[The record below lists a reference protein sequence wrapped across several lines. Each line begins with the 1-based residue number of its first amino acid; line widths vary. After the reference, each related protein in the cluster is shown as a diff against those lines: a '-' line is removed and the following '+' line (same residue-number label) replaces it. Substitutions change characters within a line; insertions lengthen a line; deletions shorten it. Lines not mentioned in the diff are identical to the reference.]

1 MRTWADPRMV
11 DPSIEPTKR
20 RPNQCYAGTPVKA
33 NRSAHG
39 IAAACTLRGWLG
51 MWSLRVAQ
59 TRAAPHLARC
69 ANTFEFGFGP
79 VDSVRSLVA
88 RVAPSEVLHAAL
100 ESPVENPPPY
110 WQAAAEQ
117 GLQGVHLAESV
128 GGQGFGILELAVVL
142 AEFGYGAVPGPFVP
156 SAIASALIA
165 AHDPQAKVLAELA
178 TGAAIAAYALDSGL
192 TATRHGDV
200 LVIRGEVR
208 AVPAAAQA
216 SVLVLPV
223 AIESRDEWVVLRNDQ
238 LEIEAVKSLDPLR
251 PIAHVRANAVD
262 VSDDALLSNLTM
274 TTAHAL
280 MSTLLSAEAVGVA
293 RWATDTASAYAKI
306 REQFGRPIGQF
317 QAIKHKC
324 AEMIA
329 DTERATAAVWDA
341 ARALDDAGESSSDV
355 EFAAAVAATLAPAT
369 AQRCTQDCIQVHGG
383 IGFTWEHDTNV
394 YYRRA
399 LMLAA
404 CFGRSSEYPQRVV
417 DTATTAGMRPV
428 DIDLD
433 PSTEKLRAQIRAE
446 VAALKAMPREP
457 RTVAIAEGGWVLPY
471 LPKPWG
477 RAASPVEQIIIA
489 QEFTAGRVK
498 RPQIAIATWIVP
510 SIVAFGTDN
519 QKQRLLPPTFRGD
532 IFWCQ
537 LFSEPGAGSD
547 LASLA
552 TKATRV
558 DGGWRITGQ
567 KIWTTG
573 AQYSQWGALLART
586 DPSAPKH
593 NGITYFLLDMKSEGV
608 QVKPLRELTGKEFFN
623 TVYLDDVFVPDEL
636 VLGEVNRGWEV
647 SRNTLTAE
655 RVSIGGSD
663 STFLPTLGEF
673 VDFVRDYRFEGQFD
687 QVARHRAGQ
696 LIAEGHA
703 TKLLNLRST
712 LLTLAGGDPMAP
724 AAISKLLSMRTGQ
737 GYAEFAVSSFGTDAV
752 IGDTERLPGK
762 WGEYLLASRATTI
775 YGGTSEVQL
784 NIIAERLLGLP
795 RDP

>member
-1 MRTWADPRMV
+1 M
-11 DPSIEPTKR
+11 SI
-20 RPNQCYAGTPVKA
+20 AITPE
-33 NRSAHG
+33 HYE
-39 IAAACTLRGWLG
+39 
-51 MWSLRVAQ
+51 
-59 TRAAPHLARC
+59 LA
-69 ANTFEFGFGP
+69 
-79 VDSVRSLVA
+79 DSVRSLVA

-404 CFGRSSEYPQRVV
+404 CFGRGSEYPQRVV

-663 STFLPTLGEF
+663 STFPHPGR
-673 VDFVRDYRFEGQFD
+673 VRR
-687 QVARHRAGQ
+687 
-696 LIAEGHA
+696 
-703 TKLLNLRST
+703 LRS
-712 LLTLAGGDPMAP
+712 
-724 AAISKLLSMRTGQ
+724 
-737 GYAEFAVSSFGTDAV
+737 
-752 IGDTERLPGK
+752 RLPFRRTVRPG
-762 WGEYLLASRATTI
+762 RATPCRAI
-775 YGGTSEVQL
+775 DRRGPRHQAAQL
-784 NIIAERLLGLP
+784 ALHAVDAGRG
-795 RDP
+795 

>member
-1 MRTWADPRMV
+1 M
-11 DPSIEPTKR
+11 SI
-20 RPNQCYAGTPVKA
+20 AITPE
-33 NRSAHG
+33 HYE
-39 IAAACTLRGWLG
+39 
-51 MWSLRVAQ
+51 
-59 TRAAPHLARC
+59 LA
-69 ANTFEFGFGP
+69 
-79 VDSVRSLVA
+79 DSVRSLVA

-293 RWATDTASAYAKI
+293 RWPTDTASAYAKI

-404 CFGRSSEYPQRVV
+404 CFGRGSEYPQRVV

-433 PSTEKLRAQIRAE
+433 PSTEKLQAQIRAE

>member
-1 MRTWADPRMV
+1 M
-11 DPSIEPTKR
+11 SI
-20 RPNQCYAGTPVKA
+20 AITPE
-33 NRSAHG
+33 HYE
-39 IAAACTLRGWLG
+39 
-51 MWSLRVAQ
+51 
-59 TRAAPHLARC
+59 LA
-69 ANTFEFGFGP
+69 
-79 VDSVRSLVA
+79 DSVRSLVA

-394 YYRRA
+394 YYRQA

-404 CFGRSSEYPQRVV
+404 CFGRGSEYPQRVV

>member
-1 MRTWADPRMV
+1 M
-11 DPSIEPTKR
+11 SI
-20 RPNQCYAGTPVKA
+20 AITPE
-33 NRSAHG
+33 HYE
-39 IAAACTLRGWLG
+39 
-51 MWSLRVAQ
+51 
-59 TRAAPHLARC
+59 LA
-69 ANTFEFGFGP
+69 
-79 VDSVRSLVA
+79 DSVRSLVA

-404 CFGRSSEYPQRVV
+404 CFGRGSEYPQRVV

-519 QKQRLLPPTFRGD
+519 QKQRLLQPTFRGD

>member
-1 MRTWADPRMV
+1 M
-11 DPSIEPTKR
+11 SI
-20 RPNQCYAGTPVKA
+20 AITPE
-33 NRSAHG
+33 HYE
-39 IAAACTLRGWLG
+39 
-51 MWSLRVAQ
+51 
-59 TRAAPHLARC
+59 LA
-69 ANTFEFGFGP
+69 
-79 VDSVRSLVA
+79 DSVRSLVA

-280 MSTLLSAEAVGVA
+280 MSTLLSAEPVGVA

-404 CFGRSSEYPQRVV
+404 CFGRGSEYPQRVV

-457 RTVAIAEGGWVLPY
+457 RTVAIAEVGWVLPY

>member
-1 MRTWADPRMV
+1 MP
-11 DPSIEPTKR
+11 
-20 RPNQCYAGTPVKA
+20 
-33 NRSAHG
+33 
-39 IAAACTLRGWLG
+39 IAINPEH
-51 MWSLRVAQ
+51 Q
-59 TRAAPHLARC
+59 ELA
-69 ANTFEFGFGP
+69 
-79 VDSVRSLVA
+79 DSVRSLVA
-88 RVAPSEVLHAAL
+88 RIAPSETLHAAM
-100 ESPVENPPPY
+100 ETPVENPPPY

-128 GGQGFGILELAVVL
+128 GGQGFGILELAIVL

-156 SAIASALIA
+156 SAIASALIS
-165 AHDPQAKVLAELA
+165 AHDPDAKVLAELA
-178 TGAAIAAYALDSGL
+178 SGAEIAAYGLNCCAL
-192 TATRHGDV
+192 TATRHGDS
-200 LVIRGEVR
+200 LVIRGEAR
-208 AVPAAAQA
+208 AVPAAGQA
-216 SVLVLPV
+216 TLLVLPV
-223 AIESRDEWVVLRNDQ
+223 AIDSGEAWVVVRADQ
-238 LEIEAVKSLDPLR
+238 LEIEPVKSLDPLR
-251 PIAHVRANAVD
+251 PIAHVRANAVEVGDD
-262 VSDDALLSNLTM
+262 VVLTNLSM
-274 TTAHAL
+274 ATAHAL
-280 MSTLLSAEAVGVA
+280 MTTLLSAEAIGVA
-293 RWATDTASAYAKI
+293 RWATDTASHYAKI

-341 ARALDDAGESSSDV
+341 ARAIDEARENNWDTAASHV
-355 EFAAAVAATLAPAT
+355 EFAAAVAATLAPAA
-369 AQRCTQDCIQVHGG
+369 AQRCAQDCIQVHGG

-404 CFGRSSEYPQRVV
+404 SFGRSSDYPQKVV
-417 DTATTAGMRPV
+417 DTATTTGMRAV

-433 PSTEKLRAQIRAE
+433 PDTEKLRAEIRAE
-446 VAALKAMPREP
+446 VAALKEMEREP
-457 RTVAIAEGGWVLPY
+457 RRVAIAEGGWVLPY

-489 QEFTAGRVK
+489 QEFATGRVK
-498 RPQIAIATWIVP
+498 RPQVGIAAWIIP
-510 SIVAFGTDN
+510 SIVAFGTEE
-519 QKQRLLPPTFRGD
+519 QKQRFLPPTFRGEM
-532 IFWCQ
+532 IWCQ

-547 LASLA
+547 LAGLS
-552 TKATRV
+552 TKATRT

-567 KIWTTG
+567 KIWTTA

-593 NGITYFLLDMKSEGV
+593 NGITYFLLDMRSEGV
-608 QVKPLRELTGKEFFN
+608 TVTPLRELTGNAMFN
-623 TVYLDDVFVPDEL
+623 TVYIDDVFVPDDC

-655 RVSIGGSD
+655 RVSIGSSD
-663 STFLPTLGEF
+663 ANFLATLPQF
-673 VDFVRDYRFEGQFD
+673 VEFVRDGHFD
-687 QVARHRAGQ
+687 QIAQHRAGQ

-703 TKLLNLRST
+703 AKVLNLRST
-712 LLTLAGGDPMAP
+712 LLTLAGGDAMPS

-737 GYAEFAVSSFGTDAV
+737 GYAEFAVSSFGTDAA
-752 IGDTERLPGK
+752 IGDAEQLPGK
-762 WGEYLLASRATTI
+762 WGEYLLSSRATTI

>member
-1 MRTWADPRMV
+1 M
-11 DPSIEPTKR
+11 SI
-20 RPNQCYAGTPVKA
+20 AITPE
-33 NRSAHG
+33 HYE
-39 IAAACTLRGWLG
+39 
-51 MWSLRVAQ
+51 
-59 TRAAPHLARC
+59 LA
-69 ANTFEFGFGP
+69 
-79 VDSVRSLVA
+79 DSVRSLVA

-251 PIAHVRANAVD
+251 PIAHVRANTVD

-404 CFGRSSEYPQRVV
+404 CFGRGSEYPQRVV

>member
-1 MRTWADPRMV
+1 MPIA
-11 DPSIEPTKR
+11 I
-20 RPNQCYAGTPVKA
+20 TPE
-33 NRSAHG
+33 H
-39 IAAACTLRGWLG
+39 
-51 MWSLRVAQ
+51 Q
-59 TRAAPHLARC
+59 DLA
-69 ANTFEFGFGP
+69 
-79 VDSVRSLVA
+79 DSVRSLVA

-100 ESPVENPPPY
+100 ETPFENPPPY
-110 WQAAAEQ
+110 WQAAADQ
-117 GLQGVHLAESV
+117 GLQGVHLSESV
-128 GGQGFGILELAVVL
+128 GGQGFGILELSIVL

-165 AHDPQAKVLAELA
+165 ANDPDAKVLAELA
-178 TGAAIAAYALDSGL
+178 SGVAIGAYALDCCAL
-192 TATRHGDV
+192 TATRQGKT

-216 SVLVLPV
+216 SILVLPV
-223 AIESRDEWVVLRNDQ
+223 AIDSGEEWVVLRADQ
-238 LEIEAVKSLDPLR
+238 LEIEPVKSLDPLR
-251 PIAHVRANAVD
+251 PIAHVRANAVE
-262 VSDDALLSNLTM
+262 VGEDAALSNLSM
-274 TTAHAL
+274 ATAHAL
-280 MSTLLSAEAVGVA
+280 MTTLLSAEAVGVA
-293 RWATDTASAYAKI
+293 RWATDTASHYAKI

-341 ARALDDAGESSSDV
+341 ARAIDEASENNWDTADSKV
-355 EFAAAVAATLAPAT
+355 EFATAVAATLAPTA
-369 AQRCTQDCIQVHGG
+369 AQRCAQDCIQVHGG

-404 CFGRSSEYPQRVV
+404 GFGRASEYPQKVV
-417 DTATTAGMRPV
+417 DTATTTGMRAV

-433 PSTEKLRAQIRAE
+433 PDTEKLRDEIRGE
-446 VAALKAMPREP
+446 VAALKAMDREQ
-457 RTVAIAEGGWVLPY
+457 RKVALAEGGWVLPH
-471 LPKPWG
+471 LPTPWG
-477 RAASPVEQIIIA
+477 RAAGPVEQIIIA
-489 QEFTAGRVK
+489 QEFASGRVK
-498 RPQIAIATWIVP
+498 RPPMGIATWVIP
-510 SIVAFGTDN
+510 SIVAFGTEE
-519 QKQRLLPPTFRGD
+519 QKQRFLPPTFRGD
-532 IFWCQ
+532 MIWCQ

-547 LASLA
+547 LAGLT

-567 KIWTTG
+567 KIWTTA
-573 AQYSQWGALLART
+573 AQFSHWGALLART

-608 QVKPLRELTGKEFFN
+608 QVKPLRELTGNAMFN
-623 TVYLDDVFVPDEL
+623 TVYIDDVFVPDDC
-636 VLGEVNRGWEV
+636 VLGDVNRGWEV

-655 RVSIGGSD
+655 RVSIGSSD
-663 STFLPTLGEF
+663 ANFLATLPQF
-673 VDFVRDYRFEGQFD
+673 VEFVRDGQFD
-687 QVARHRAGQ
+687 QVAQHRAGR

-703 TKLLNLRST
+703 AKVLNLRST
-712 LLTLAGGDPMAP
+712 LLTLAGGDAMPS

-737 GYAEFAVSSFGTDAV
+737 GYAEFAVASFGSDAA
-752 IGDTERLPGK
+752 IGDTAELPGE

>member
-1 MRTWADPRMV
+1 M
-11 DPSIEPTKR
+11 SI
-20 RPNQCYAGTPVKA
+20 AITPE
-33 NRSAHG
+33 HYE
-39 IAAACTLRGWLG
+39 
-51 MWSLRVAQ
+51 
-59 TRAAPHLARC
+59 LA
-69 ANTFEFGFGP
+69 
-79 VDSVRSLVA
+79 DSVRSLVA

-317 QAIKHKC
+317 QAIKHEC

-404 CFGRSSEYPQRVV
+404 CFGRGSEYPQRVV

>member
-1 MRTWADPRMV
+1 M
-11 DPSIEPTKR
+11 SI
-20 RPNQCYAGTPVKA
+20 AITPE
-33 NRSAHG
+33 HYE
-39 IAAACTLRGWLG
+39 
-51 MWSLRVAQ
+51 
-59 TRAAPHLARC
+59 LA
-69 ANTFEFGFGP
+69 
-79 VDSVRSLVA
+79 DSVRSLVA

-404 CFGRSSEYPQRVV
+404 CFGRGSEYPQRVV

-573 AQYSQWGALLART
+573 AQYFQWGALLART

>member
-1 MRTWADPRMV
+1 M
-11 DPSIEPTKR
+11 SI
-20 RPNQCYAGTPVKA
+20 AITPE
-33 NRSAHG
+33 HYE
-39 IAAACTLRGWLG
+39 
-51 MWSLRVAQ
+51 
-59 TRAAPHLARC
+59 LA
-69 ANTFEFGFGP
+69 
-79 VDSVRSLVA
+79 DSVRSLVA

-404 CFGRSSEYPQRVV
+404 CFGRGSEYPQRVV

-446 VAALKAMPREP
+446 VAALEAMPREP

-573 AQYSQWGALLART
+573 AQYSQWGAGADGPVGAQAQRHHLL
-586 DPSAPKH
+586 P
-593 NGITYFLLDMKSEGV
+593 
-608 QVKPLRELTGKEFFN
+608 
-623 TVYLDDVFVPDEL
+623 
-636 VLGEVNRGWEV
+636 
-647 SRNTLTAE
+647 
-655 RVSIGGSD
+655 
-663 STFLPTLGEF
+663 
-673 VDFVRDYRFEGQFD
+673 
-687 QVARHRAGQ
+687 AGH
-696 LIAEGHA
+696 E
-703 TKLLNLRST
+703 KR
-712 LLTLAGGDPMAP
+712 
-724 AAISKLLSMRTGQ
+724 R
-737 GYAEFAVSSFGTDAV
+737 
-752 IGDTERLPGK
+752 R
-762 WGEYLLASRATTI
+762 
-775 YGGTSEVQL
+775 TSE
-784 NIIAERLLGLP
+784 AAARAHG
-795 RDP
+795 

>member
-1 MRTWADPRMV
+1 MP
-11 DPSIEPTKR
+11 
-20 RPNQCYAGTPVKA
+20 
-33 NRSAHG
+33 
-39 IAAACTLRGWLG
+39 IAINPEH
-51 MWSLRVAQ
+51 Q
-59 TRAAPHLARC
+59 DLA
-69 ANTFEFGFGP
+69 
-79 VDSVRSLVA
+79 DSVRSLVA
-88 RVAPSEVLHAAL
+88 RVAPSEVLHEAL
-100 ESPVENPPPY
+100 EATLETPIENPPPY
-110 WQAAAEQ
+110 WRAAADQ
-117 GLQGVHLAESV
+117 GLHGVHLPEAV
-128 GGQGFGILELAVVL
+128 GGQGFGVLELAIVL

-165 AHDPQAKVLAELA
+165 AHDPNAKVLGDLA
-178 TGAAIAAYALDSGL
+178 SGAAIGAYALDSGM
-192 TATRHGDV
+192 TATRRGDV
-200 LVIRGEVR
+200 LVIRGEAR

-223 AIESRDEWVVLRNDQ
+223 AIDSGDEWVVLRADQ
-238 LEIEAVKSLDPLR
+238 VEIEPVKSLDPLR
-251 PIAHVRANAVD
+251 PIAHVRAEALEVGDD
-262 VSDDALLSNLTM
+262 VVLSSLTM
-274 TTAHAL
+274 TTAYAL
-280 MSTLLSAEAVGVA
+280 MSTLLSAEAIGVA

-341 ARALDDAGESSSDV
+341 ARAIDEASQNDWDIVASGV
-355 EFAAAVAATLAPAT
+355 EFAAAVAATLAPAA

-383 IGFTWEHDTNV
+383 IGFTWEHDANV

-404 CFGRSSEYPQRVV
+404 CFGRRSDYPQRVV
-417 DTATTAGMRPV
+417 NTATTTGMRAV

-433 PSTEKLRAQIRAE
+433 PATEQLRDEIRSE
-446 VAALKAMPREP
+446 VAAFKEMEREA
-457 RTVAIAEGGWVLPY
+457 RTVALAEGGWVLPY

-477 RAASPVEQIIIA
+477 RASSPVEQVIIA
-489 QEFTAGRVK
+489 QEFTSGRVR
-498 RPQIAIATWIVP
+498 RPQVGIAAWIIP
-510 SIVAFGTDN
+510 SIVAFGTEE
-519 QKQRLLPPTFRGD
+519 QKQRFLPPTFRGEMV
-532 IFWCQ
+532 WCQ

-547 LASLA
+547 LAGLT
-552 TKATRV
+552 TKATRA

-567 KIWTTG
+567 KIWTTA

-593 NGITYFLLDMKSEGV
+593 NGITYFLLDMQSEGV
-608 QVKPLRELTGKEFFN
+608 TVKPLRELTGNAMFN
-623 TVYLDDVFVPDEL
+623 TVYIDDVFVPDEC

-655 RVSIGGSD
+655 RVSIGSSD
-663 STFLPTLGEF
+663 ANFLATLPQF
-673 VDFVRDYRFEGQFD
+673 VEFVRDGQFD
-687 QVARHRAGQ
+687 QLAQHRAGQ

-703 TKLLNLRST
+703 AKVLNLRST
-712 LLTLAGGDPMAP
+712 LLTLAGGDAMPS

-737 GYAEFAVSSFGTDAV
+737 GYAEFAVSSFGTDAA
-752 IGDTERLPGK
+752 IGDPDQLPGK

>member
-1 MRTWADPRMV
+1 MPIA
-11 DPSIEPTKR
+11 I
-20 RPNQCYAGTPVKA
+20 TPE
-33 NRSAHG
+33 H
-39 IAAACTLRGWLG
+39 
-51 MWSLRVAQ
+51 Q
-59 TRAAPHLARC
+59 DLA
-69 ANTFEFGFGP
+69 
-79 VDSVRSLVA
+79 DSVRSFVA

-100 ESPVENPPPY
+100 ETPLENPPPY
-110 WQAAAEQ
+110 WQAAADQ

-128 GGQGFGILELAVVL
+128 GGQGFGILELAIVL

-156 SAIASALIA
+156 SAIAGALIA
-165 AHDPQAKVLAELA
+165 AHDPDAKVLAELA
-178 TGAAIAAYALDSGL
+178 SGAVIAAYAMDCCAL
-192 TATRHGDV
+192 TATRHGDQ

-223 AIESRDEWVVLRNDQ
+223 AIDSGEEWVVLRADQ
-238 LEIEAVKSLDPLR
+238 LEIEPVRSLDPLR
-251 PIAHVRANAVD
+251 PIAHVRANAVEVGD
-262 VSDDALLSNLTM
+262 HAVLSNLRM
-274 TTAHAL
+274 STAHAL
-280 MSTLLSAEAVGVA
+280 MTTLLSAEAIGVA
-293 RWATDTASAYAKI
+293 RWATDTASHYAKI

-341 ARALDDAGESSSDV
+341 ARAIDEASGNGWDTAASKV
-355 EFAAAVAATLAPAT
+355 EFAAAVAATLAPTA

-404 CFGRSSEYPQRVV
+404 SFGRGSDYPQKVV
-417 DTATTAGMRPV
+417 DTATTTGLRAV
-428 DIDLD
+428 DIDLA
-433 PSTEKLRAQIRAE
+433 PETEKLRSEIRQE
-446 VAALKAMPREP
+446 VAALKAMDREE
-457 RTVAIAEGGWVLPY
+457 RKVAIAEGGWGLPY
-471 LPKPWG
+471 LPRPWG
-477 RAASPVEQIIIA
+477 RASDPVEQIIIA
-489 QEFTAGRVK
+489 QEFSSGRVK
-498 RPQIAIATWIVP
+498 RPQLGIATWIIP
-510 SIVAFGTDN
+510 SIVAFGTEE
-519 QKQRLLPPTFRGD
+519 QKQRFLPPTFRGD
-532 IFWCQ
+532 MIWCQ

-547 LASLA
+547 LAGLS
-552 TKATRV
+552 TKATRA

-567 KIWTTG
+567 KIWTTA
-573 AQYSQWGALLART
+573 AQFSQWGALLART
-586 DPSAPKH
+586 DASAPKH

-608 QVKPLRELTGKEFFN
+608 QVKPLRELTGAEFFN
-623 TVYLDDVFVPDEL
+623 TVYIDDVFVPDEC

-655 RVSIGGSD
+655 RVSIGGSEAN
-663 STFLPTLGEF
+663 FLATLAQF
-673 VDFVRDYRFEGQFD
+673 VEFVRDGQFD
-687 QVARHRAGQ
+687 QVAQHRAGQ

-703 TKLLNLRST
+703 AKVMNLRST
-712 LLTLAGGDPMAP
+712 LLTLAGGDAMPS

-737 GYAEFAVSSFGTDAV
+737 GYAEFAVASFGADAA
-752 IGDTERLPGK
+752 IGDTTELPGE
-762 WGEYLLASRATTI
+762 WGEYLLSSRATTI

>member
-1 MRTWADPRMV
+1 M
-11 DPSIEPTKR
+11 SI
-20 RPNQCYAGTPVKA
+20 AITPE
-33 NRSAHG
+33 HYE
-39 IAAACTLRGWLG
+39 
-51 MWSLRVAQ
+51 
-59 TRAAPHLARC
+59 LA
-69 ANTFEFGFGP
+69 
-79 VDSVRSLVA
+79 DSVRSLVA

-383 IGFTWEHDTNV
+383 IGFAWEHDTNV

-404 CFGRSSEYPQRVV
+404 CFGRGSEYPQRVV